1 VGHAGQNWPRPALTW
16 PRPEK
21 SQLLTDRSGPRRS
34 KLAAASTN
42 VAKAGKSGGSRVEEN
57 RRKIESQLEKA
68 YAKGTKPSPN
78 AVAVGRSNAANQEN
92 SLKNESFSSI
102 SEMDNEANSRRPK
115 RWFKFGSKNFL
126 CVHFF
131 LIGFW
136 FLLFLS
142 GLKSNLSESSSIW
155 ISETHEIS
163 NAAPNPHN
171 NANIINK
178 GTDSDRPAT
187 ANSLKTSNFDSDEE
201 TVPNWSVFIFVFF
214 ICCKTLYK
222 PYFYCQKLRLFSIF

>member
-1 VGHAGQNWPRPALTW
+1 MVKLVKKIDGYLYKWIENIQDVCVDKRSKITIRFIFVLL
-16 PRPEK
+16 K

-115 RWFKFGSKNFL
+115 R
-126 CVHFF
+126 
-131 LIGFW
+131 
-136 FLLFLS
+136 
-142 GLKSNLSESSSIW
+142 
-155 ISETHEIS
+155 
-163 NAAPNPHN
+163 
-171 NANIINK
+171 
-178 GTDSDRPAT
+178 
-187 ANSLKTSNFDSDEE
+187 
-201 TVPNWSVFIFVFF
+201 
-214 ICCKTLYK
+214 
-222 PYFYCQKLRLFSIF
+222 